1 MKLKFNQRKVLSV
14 FVLNIVVGILLA
26 GCSLK
31 PAPFTPE
38 AEQKLLDA
46 RKKVSMA
53 PSAPTA
59 TKEGRFADYIID
71 MRNLF
76 KKGGYDLD
84 KTIEQVAVDYDKI
97 VAEKKE
103 ENFVVM
109 SILTISRG
117 CSSMNLDLDK
127 LFPKSTAD
135 AVRTISKKMT
145 PATAPAVQEKK

>member
-1 MKLKFNQRKVLSV
+1 MELKMWKKNVLFVFALSV
-14 FVLNIVVGILLA
+14 FACTLLA

-135 AVRTISKKMT
+135 AIRTISKKMT
-145 PATAPAVQEKK
+145 PATTPAVQEKK